1 MHDWVLWVLAV
12 ASALHVVEEHALGWQ
27 GWAAGSLGRRLG
39 MVPTWM
45 DFWPTNGFLIVFAIA
60 AAAVGWRAP
69 GFALALP
76 AGLLINAVL
85 FHVVPSIAARRPNPG
100 CFTAV
105 ALYLPIGVWA
115 YVAALPG
122 PPSAPPAPRS
132 PHRFRSR
139 LGSEGKEPAQIRHE
153 SGLRRSDWV
162 DGRGD
167 RPA

>member
-45 DFWPTNGFLIVFAIA
+45 DFWPPRRSDG
-60 AAAVGWRAP
+60 GRP
-69 GFALALP
+69 DFALALP

-139 LGSEGKEPAQIRHE
+139 
-153 SGLRRSDWV
+153 
-162 DGRGD
+162 
-167 RPA
+167 